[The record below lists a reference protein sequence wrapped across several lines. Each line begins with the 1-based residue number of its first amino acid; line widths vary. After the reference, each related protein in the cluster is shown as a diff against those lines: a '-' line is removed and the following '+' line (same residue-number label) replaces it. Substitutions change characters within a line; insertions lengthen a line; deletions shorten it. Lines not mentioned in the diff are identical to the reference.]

1 MAPQLSWMDLQDQA
15 LLKLSGLAPFESGAI
30 EAALPD
36 GGTRLRLAVD
46 GVCFVDGELFEAVD
60 PDRSCDLN
68 GMLTRSGEWTGLTWS
83 LRKRVPAKWPHPQLL
98 RSGTAHNPALLPAA
112 PPALG
117 PHSGDSSEDEGTGAR
132 GVGDD
137 ALGAA
142 RARRQRQAETAA
154 APAPAPPL
162 SDDDAPASDD
172 GGAELTS
179 LLSHRDMDTRLEAMG
194 SIAAM
199 LEIMPHIAHAQG
211 AAAAL
216 PGGVVGDGTVD
227 ALLSLIRGDRSA
239 PSLSLCSPRCFAR
252 PCLST
257 LSDTPLLWPGTP
269 AVVASLS
276 PFDTSRL
283 RFATALLIVRS
294 CVGAGVARSWR

>member
-15 LLKLSGLAPFESGAI
+15 LLKLSGLPPFESGAI

-46 GVCFVDGELFEAVD
+46 GVCFVDGRLFEAVD

-132 GVGDD
+132 GAGGVGDD

-142 RARRQRQAETAA
+142 RALRQRQAEAAAA
-154 APAPAPPL
+154 APAPAPTL
-162 SDDDAPASDD
+162 SDDEAPASDD

-216 PGGVVGDGTVD
+216 PGGMVGDGTVD
-227 ALLSLIRGDRSA
+227 ALLSLIRGDRSE
-239 PSLSLCSPRCFAR
+239 PRRFAR
-252 PCLST
+252 PCPFFPPRHSPSVARYHRRGSLSLHST
-257 LSDTPLLWPGTP
+257 LPVRG
-269 AVVASLS
+269 AA
-276 PFDTSRL
+276 
-283 RFATALLIVRS
+283 AAL
-294 CVGAGVARSWR
+294 